1 MEYTYYPGCS
11 LEVSNKA
18 YDISARNVAKA
29 LGADLVEL
37 EDWNCCGATN
47 YMSVRELRSFAIS
60 ARNLALAEKKNNKD
74 LVTVCSACYTT
85 LNKTHKYMK
94 EDAKLR
100 GQVNDAL
107 SAVDL
112 KYDCNVNVRHLLDV
126 FVNDVGIENIVSKMK
141 VPLKGLNVIPYY
153 GCQLTRPNATFDDAE
168 FPMTMD
174 VLFKALGANVVD
186 YPLKTKCCGGMLMTT
201 ADKVALKLVRSLLDC
216 AVKKGGDVII
226 TPCPLCHFNLDAYQ
240 DNVNKMFGTNFAVPI
255 LFFTQLVGVALGL
268 SGQEL
273 ALGQEIVPAEKVLS
287 AYMGGRQ

>member
-1 MEYTYYPGCS
+1 
-11 LEVSNKA
+11 
-18 YDISARNVAKA
+18 
-29 LGADLVEL
+29 
-37 EDWNCCGATN
+37 
-47 YMSVRELRSFAIS
+47 MSVRELRSFAIS
-60 ARNLALAEKKNNKD
+60 ARNLALAEKLNKD

-85 LNKTHKYMK
+85 LNKTHKYME

-100 GQVNDAL
+100 AEINDAL

-112 KYDCNVNVRHLLDV
+112 KYDCTIKVRHLLDV
-126 FVNDVGIENIVSKMK
+126 MVNDIGIDEIAAKAK
-141 VPLKGLNVIPYY
+141 VKLEGLHVVPYY

-174 VLFKALGANVVD
+174 TLFTALGANVVD

-201 ADKVALKLVRSLLDC
+201 AEKVALKLVKNLLDS
-216 AVKKGGDVII
+216 AVKKGADCIV

-240 DNVNKMFGTNFAVPI
+240 DNINKMFGTNFAVPI

-268 SGQEL
+268 SGQEI
-273 ALGQEIVPAEKVLS
+273 ALGQEIVPAEQTLS